1 MYAGPALSLGPEPSY
16 GGPADHAGLVM
27 AHDGSY
33 GHLGHAAS
41 SAAAAAAAAAA
52 SRSALST
59 LEAGPA
65 ALTITQVQ
73 ALVHEVTAPLVA
85 MVHSHAALLE
95 RLEEAQKRLHAVVC
109 DILRTPS
116 GSNPS

>member
-1 MYAGPALSLGPEPSY
+1 MAPPPPPTPLPGPRQ
-16 GGPADHAGLVM
+16 
-27 AHDGSY
+27 
-33 GHLGHAAS
+33 
-41 SAAAAAAAAAA
+41 
-52 SRSALST
+52 RSALST